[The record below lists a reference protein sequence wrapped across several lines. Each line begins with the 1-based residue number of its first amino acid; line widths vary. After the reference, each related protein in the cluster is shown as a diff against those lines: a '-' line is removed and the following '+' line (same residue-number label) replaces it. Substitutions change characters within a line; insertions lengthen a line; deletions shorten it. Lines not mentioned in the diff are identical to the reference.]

1 MRGCRNS
8 LYSEE
13 GVVQGDPLS
22 MFVNATATLPLIEQ
36 LKDENKYTQIW
47 YADDSSAIGNIDN
60 IHGWIEKLLRIG
72 PYYGYFPEP
81 TKSSLVV
88 KESMMTQ
95 AKSSFDELGINVVTS
110 HRFLGGVIGDLIG
123 KGDTKVSDWCRYVKL
138 LSDMA
143 SDQPQASY
151 VALTK
156 SLQLEWSFLQH
167 FTPHCSHLFKS
178 LEDSLFTCFIPSLLQ
193 SHP

>member
-1 MRGCRNS
+1 
-8 LYSEE
+8 
-13 GVVQGDPLS
+13 
-22 MFVNATATLPLIEQ
+22 MFIYATATLPLIEQ
-36 LKDENKYTQIW
+36 LEDEEKYTQIW

-81 TKSSLVV
+81 TKSSLIV

-110 HRFLGGVIGDLIG
+110 HRFLGGVIGDLTG
-123 KGDTKVSDWCRYVKL
+123 KDKFVDTKVSDWCRYVKL

-151 VALTK
+151 VALTN
-156 SLQLEWSFLQH
+156 
-167 FTPHCSHLFKS
+167 
-178 LEDSLFTCFIPSLLQ
+178 
-193 SHP
+193 